1 MNLKKTFTVA
11 FFLLLG
17 CLQPAVADSS
27 KDLKIDL
34 QCRHQDLLMEVHLDS
49 EGILEWQV
57 QSVSELNFYF
67 VESGTLQI
75 EEGPNAYSAIGEKTA
90 LALKGQRAAL
100 VFENNQALVFDCY

>member
-1 MNLKKTFTVA
+1 MRKYLIPILYVLTSFSNLALAKEESQLA
-11 FFLLLG
+11 
-17 CLQPAVADSS
+17 
-27 KDLKIDL
+27 IDR